1 LKKQYITPTILAFD
15 FDPIEILASSP
26 GTDQFVSIYDSNTG
40 GNDGKGGYDP
50 GSSLSRDNHNNSGLW
65 NNEW

>member
-1 LKKQYITPTILAFD
+1 MKKQYITPTTLAFD

-26 GTDQFVSIYDSNTG
+26 GTDQSVGIYDSNTG
-40 GNDGKGGYDP
+40 GYDP
-50 GSSLSRDNHNNSGLW
+50 DSSLSRDNHNNSGLW